1 MSEKDPFFPSK
12 PDGERTLIRPAPG
25 GRRNDGGEAESRP
38 PPAHADSAPA
48 LGELDAGPGLNRL
61 EAAAFRLINV
71 AVSFRHATAQPDLAA
86 VRDRMTRLLKEFR
99 EQAERAGYASEVVR
113 QAHYALCAFVDE
125 IVLSTPWG
133 SQSRW
138 QEHSLLSAFHRQT
151 WGGEEFF
158 NIIEKNETD
167 AARNI
172 DLLELL
178 YVLLTLG
185 FEGAYATRPNGREKL
200 EQIRDKLYQTIRNQ
214 RPELERDLSP
224 RWRGTDAGK
233 PGLAGLIPLWAFAA
247 IGAGILLLA
256 YLGFSI
262 SLNRAS
268 DPLLGRVA
276 SLDGEVLA
284 RLEAAARPPTPDTAT
299 ALETLREL
307 LAEDIEAGRVT
318 LESDASSAIVRVA
331 GDGLFDS
338 GSDRI
343 RSEFRPVIE
352 RIAEAVRQVPGQ
364 VLVTGHTD
372 NVPMFSA
379 RFPSN
384 WHLSEARA
392 RSVVDILTESA
403 AYDDRYRYE
412 GRADT
417 EPLAD
422 NATAEGRAR
431 NRRVDIA
438 VRTPRGDDTDVAD
451 SLESE
456 VVPVEEMPR

>member
-1 MSEKDPFFPSK
+1 MSEKDPFFPSRK
-12 PDGERTLIRPAPG
+12 KDGDRTVIRPSPG
-25 GRRNDGGEAESRP
+25 GRQAESRE
-38 PPAHADSAPA
+38 SGAPA
-48 LGELDAGPGLNRL
+48 APVERAPAETSGPALAELGAGPGLNRL

-71 AVSFRHATAQPDLAA
+71 AVSFRHATAQPDLAQ

-99 EQAERAGYASEVVR
+99 DQAERAGYGSDVVR

-125 IVLSTPWG
+125 IVLDTPWG

-138 QEHSLLSAFHRQT
+138 QEHSLLSTFHHQT

-158 NIIEKNETD
+158 NIIEKNQTD
-167 AARNI
+167 AARHV
-172 DLLELL
+172 DLLELM
-178 YVLLTLG
+178 YTLLALG
-185 FEGAYATRPNGREKL
+185 FEGAYATRPDGRDRL
-200 EQIRDKLYQTIRNQ
+200 EQIRDRLYETIRNQ
-214 RPELERDLSP
+214 RPELETDLSP

-233 PGLAGLIPLWAFAA
+233 PGLTGLIPLWAFAA

-256 YLGFSI
+256 WLGFSI

-268 DPLLGRVA
+268 DPLLGRIA

-284 RLEAAARPPTPDTAT
+284 RLEAAPRPPTPDTET
-299 ALETLREL
+299 ALLTLREL
-307 LAEDIEAGRVT
+307 LAPEIEAGRVA
-318 LESDASSAIVRVA
+318 LEPDARGVIVRVA
-331 GDGLFDS
+331 GDGLFPS

-343 RSEFRPVIE
+343 SAEFRPVME
-352 RIAEAVRQVPGQ
+352 RIAEAVVQVPGQ
-364 VLVTGHTD
+364 VVVSGHTD
-372 NVPMFSA
+372 NVPIFSA

-392 RSVVDILTESA
+392 RSVVEILREEA
-403 AYDDRYRYE
+403 AYPDRYSYE

-422 NATAEGRAR
+422 NDTETGRAR

-438 VRTPRGDDTDVAD
+438 VLTPRAGPAD
-451 SLESE
+451 AAGA
-456 VVPVEEMPR
+456 EEQRP